1 MKQRNLFSSCAGLLL
16 AAALL
21 AAAPAIKSGFI
32 TTSDGVRLHYLESG
46 SGPGIL
52 FVPGWTMPADIW
64 EHQIRHF
71 AARWRVVAMDP
82 RSQGESDK
90 PTEGHY
96 PERRAQDIKEVVDQ
110 LKLAPVVLVGWS
122 MGVTESL
129 TYVEQFGTATLRAV
143 VLVDG
148 SIADERK
155 PEETAQMWQWLKAAQ
170 VNRKEFAAKFVRS
183 MYSQPQP
190 EAYYERITNASL
202 RTPTNSAITLIANV
216 ERRGDW
222 RPVLAKLDRP
232 TLYVYAPRMK
242 AQAAMLKAA
251 LPAARLE
258 LFAQAG
264 HALFVDEAARF
275 NRLLEEFLDAAR

>member
-1 MKQRNLFSSCAGLLL
+1 
-16 AAALL
+16 
-21 AAAPAIKSGFI
+21 
-32 TTSDGVRLHYLESG
+32 
-46 SGPGIL
+46 
-52 FVPGWTMPADIW
+52 MPADIW

-122 MGVTESL
+122 LGVTESL
-129 TYVEQFGTATLRAV
+129 TYVEQFGASTLRAV
-143 VLVDG
+143 VLVEG
-148 SIADERK
+148 
-155 PEETAQMWQWLKAAQ
+155 
-170 VNRKEFAAKFVRS
+170 
-183 MYSQPQP
+183 
-190 EAYYERITNASL
+190 
-202 RTPTNSAITLIANV
+202 
-216 ERRGDW
+216 RGDW

>member
-1 MKQRNLFSSCAGLLL
+1 MLIG
-16 AAALL
+16 
-21 AAAPAIKSGFI
+21 G
-32 TTSDGVRLHYLESG
+32 
-46 SGPGIL
+46 
-52 FVPGWTMPADIW
+52 
-64 EHQIRHF
+64 
-71 AARWRVVAMDP
+71 
-82 RSQGESDK
+82 
-90 PTEGHY
+90 
-96 PERRAQDIKEVVDQ
+96 
-110 LKLAPVVLVGWS
+110 
-122 MGVTESL
+122 TESL

-170 VNRKEFAAKFVRS
+170 VSRREFAAKFVRS